1 MLDLKLH
8 TEVSDDRAWSS
19 FGPLTNLPFLNQN
32 LLYVGATGNHSGN
45 SSCSNTRAI
54 NHVAGF
60 KQAAISYKVVYTN
73 ICYLAA
79 VWQKYFF

>member
-8 TEVSDDRAWSS
+8 AEVSDDRACSS

-32 LLYVGATGNHSGN
+32 LLYVGATGNHNGN
-45 SSCSNTRAI
+45 SSCSYTRVI

-60 KQAAISYKVVYTN
+60 KQAAISSLVAYTN

-79 VWQKYFF
+79 V